1 MTTYTVNAT
10 IQVDVTNPAALDAIA
25 HVSGGSGDERSKI
38 QSAIDAGL
46 KELPGIGRRYG
57 FDVKSASATVE

>member
-1 MTTYTVNAT
+1 MATYTINAT
-10 IQVDVTNPAALDAIA
+10 IHVDITNTAALDAIA
-25 HVSGGSGDERSKI
+25 GTSGDERSQV

-57 FDVKSASATVE
+57 FDVTSASATVE